1 MGVGQFDAGL
11 LKLIRHT
18 FQLVL
23 HLPLGTRCILKRRI
37 RLADVAFPADCHP
50 VTSKRGENFMVAN
63 LKGAF
68 GGADLEVEEDDET
81 AEAVAA

>member
-1 MGVGQFDAGL
+1 MKGDSQFP
-11 LKLIRHT
+11 KTLICDLSGFGR
-18 FQLVL
+18 
-23 HLPLGTRCILKRRI
+23 KRRI
-37 RLADVAFPADCHP
+37 HLADLAFPADCHP

-68 GGADLEVEEDDET
+68 GGADLEVKEEDDATAEA

>member
-1 MGVGQFDAGL
+1 MKGDAQFP
-11 LKLIRHT
+11 KTLICDLSGFGR
-18 FQLVL
+18 
-23 HLPLGTRCILKRRI
+23 KRRI

-68 GGADLEVEEDDET
+68 GGADVEVEEEEDET
-81 AEAVAA
+81 AEAAEAVAA